1 MHLKIAHQLSLLLA
15 AIVVLAVVSV
25 GGLTVWNLRSGF
37 NNYLSQ
43 RDDEQLMRL
52 VKLVERRAASDP
64 QLNWLRH
71 NEREAMRE
79 LMDDFYDRP
88 YRPQNPQRLPNL
100 QGPADNHPPGPPERA
115 FGTREPWPPGDG
127 PSGRNHFGPPRAP
140 PPNGADLERST
151 AQAQRP
157 RPAPPPPPP
166 PGAGP
171 GALRDR
177 VLIHDSQGRWVAGRD
192 QPAHAPKS
200 VRAIKVNQ
208 VEVGTISLV
217 AEPMPDTT
225 DLSFLRRQ
233 YTGLGFAA
241 LGTVLVALLAGFWLA
256 NLWSRPL
263 RALQQASRAIAQGKR
278 DTHVVP
284 TGALEMAELAAD
296 INAMTAELARLETTR
311 RTWIAQISHELRTP
325 LAVLRG
331 EIESIEDGVRQPT
344 PAVMARLRDEVL
356 QLTRLVDDL
365 HTLSVA
371 DVDGMACT
379 FAPGLVGPA
388 FESIAQR
395 FQEHAHK
402 AGLALQYLP
411 PNNTLQLAAQWD
423 FGRIEQLLSNLL
435 TNSLRYTH
443 APGRIN
449 VSWQPQGDHVL
460 LTVEDTAPG
469 VSDADL
475 PRLFDPLFRADAAR
489 QRTADAQHASG
500 LGLSIVRSIVRAHQ
514 GQVSARH
521 SALGGVAVHVTL
533 PLQPGQARAKPSHQS
548 HASAT

>member
-37 NNYLSQ
+37 NDYLRQ

-64 QLNWLRH
+64 QLNWLRQ

-88 YRPQNPQRLPNL
+88 YRPQNPQRFQSP
-100 QGPADNHPPGPPERA
+100 QGPADDHHRGPPE
-115 FGTREPWPPGDG
+115 W
-127 PSGRNHFGPPRAP
+127 AP
-140 PPNGADLERST
+140 P
-151 AQAQRP
+151 QAQRP
-157 RPAPPPPPP
+157 RPAPPPPPPP

-177 VLIHDSQGRWVAGRD
+177 VQIHDGQGRWVAGRD

-208 VEVGTISLV
+208 VEVGTVSLV

-233 YTGLGFAA
+233 YMGLGLAA
-241 LGTVLVALLAGFWLA
+241 LGTVLLALLAGYWLA

-284 TGALEMAELAAD
+284 TGSLEMAELAAD

-325 LAVLRG
+325 LSVLRG

-344 PAVMARLRDEVL
+344 PDVMARLRDEVM

-379 FAPGLVGPA
+379 FAPSLVGTA
-388 FESIAQR
+388 FDSVVQR
-395 FQEHAHK
+395 FQAQARK
-402 AGLALQYLP
+402 AGLALQCLP
-411 PNNTLQLAAQWD
+411 PANTQQLTAQWD
-423 FGRIEQLLSNLL
+423 CGRIEQLLSNL
-435 TNSLRYTH
+435 
-443 APGRIN
+443 
-449 VSWQPQGDHVL
+449 
-460 LTVEDTAPG
+460 
-469 VSDADL
+469 
-475 PRLFDPLFRADAAR
+475 
-489 QRTADAQHASG
+489 
-500 LGLSIVRSIVRAHQ
+500 
-514 GQVSARH
+514 
-521 SALGGVAVHVTL
+521 
-533 PLQPGQARAKPSHQS
+533 
-548 HASAT
+548 